1 MTMRNLVQ
9 EAAGAYDTPDVDW
22 TRHILD
28 PKSAY
33 RLPTSVRRAI
43 PTQNLQRGLFAR
55 YGLAAPS
62 MRGGATAQDPYGA
75 PSFSQFLGSR
85 YGGGSPYRPEIPVG
99 HRPALA
105 ASEAGLLQRAR
116 EAGRI
121 AGMTE
126 TDFSARYR
134 PSSPDWNRAAFY
146 RDRFRNDPS
155 AVANQIGLASML
167 ARQRRGRR
175 PYGGKMASAIG
186 RAVQKRYDVQ
196 QSQRGPKDS
205 FLNWYLRGRT
215 PMEMPRRQGGT

>member
-55 YGLAAPS
+55 YGLGAPS
-62 MRGGATAQDPYGA
+62 MEGSVPARAQGPHGE

-126 TDFSARYR
+126 TDFSATT
-134 PSSPDWNRAAFY
+134 PSNRAAFY
-146 RDRFRNDPS
+146 RDMFRNDPS
-155 AVANQIGLASML
+155 AVANRIGLVSML

-175 PYGGKMASAIG
+175 PYGGQMANAIG
-186 RAVQKRYDVQ
+186 RAVQKAYDVQ